1 MFVFLCYFLQL
12 CPTVMEANT
21 TSLLISIAMPVFGII
36 VVIFSWVTFTWI
48 EKPFIKLGKKISGWL
63 SNKIKSGRSD

>member
-1 MFVFLCYFLQL
+1 
-12 CPTVMEANT
+12 MEANT